1 MLLNP
6 VQRRLSNYAV
16 YIIFWFLLTLV
27 NILVLTAGLKL
38 DIMYAAADSI
48 VFNSILA
55 LLSLSFWYTVQY
67 IPLETTG
74 LIKIIFSHFTGSIA
88 ASFLWVL
95 ISYFLLNSIISV
107 QSYNE
112 FLLNSLG
119 WRFLFGIIFYFF
131 IISLYY
137 VIVYYTRLQ
146 ERSKKESELKNL
158 ITLAELRTLK
168 FQINPHFL
176 FNALNSLNALT
187 TADPRRAGI
196 MTLKISDF
204 LRYSLSNNERQKN
217 KLSEELKMLRL
228 YMEIEKIRFEDKFEY
243 TEKIDPECLD
253 IEVPAMILQPLIEN
267 AFKHAVYEA
276 PEGLIKIYLTAGLL
290 NNNLKITLLNNFED
304 SGSNKGAGLGLK
316 NTSERL
322 ELLFNRRGVLD
333 INNEQGIFSVNLVI
347 PVDENTEFARK
358 GNNN

>member
-6 VQRRLSNYAV
+6 VQKRLTNFAV
-16 YIIFWFLLTLV
+16 YIIFWFLLTLL

-38 DIMYAAADSI
+38 DIMYAAVDSI

-67 IPLETTG
+67 IPLENTG
-74 LIKIIFSHFTGSIA
+74 IVRIIFSHFTGSIA

-95 ISYFLLNSIISV
+95 ISYLFLNSVIAAP
-107 QSYNE
+107 SYNH

-131 IISLYY
+131 ITSLYY

-187 TADPRRAGI
+187 AVDPGRAGR

-204 LRYSLSNNERQKN
+204 LRYSLSNDEKQKN
-217 KLSEELKMLRL
+217 KLSEELRMLKL

-243 TEKIDPECLD
+243 AEDIDPDCLN
-253 IEVPAMILQPLIEN
+253 IEVPVMILQPLIEN

-276 PEGLIKIYLTAGLL
+276 EGLIKINLTARLL
-290 NNNLKITLLNNFED
+290 NANLIISLSNNFED
-304 SGSNKGAGLGLK
+304 SGSNKIGIGVGLK
-316 NTSERL
+316 NTSDRL
-322 ELLFNRRGVLD
+322 ELLFNRKGVLD

-347 PVDENTEFARK
+347 PVQENTEYA
-358 GNNN
+358 GSNNNN